1 MLLHGLTAGP
11 RESHRPPL
19 SFLSP
24 EPPAPKQLRAR
35 HLRAMSSKRELGAG
49 GRQAPSLKKCPPSL
63 TSEWLVGA

>member
-24 EPPAPKQLRAR
+24 EPPAPQAT
-35 HLRAMSSKRELGAG
+35 AG
-49 GRQAPSLKKCPPSL
+49 QAS
-63 TSEWLVGA
+63 